1 MKIPKISAGTLMSFY
16 KNAGSTNS
24 NVILKFKDN
33 KMKTQQNVNIIKISK
48 FPNYKNMTYE
58 RDANNINIKLKSKLN
73 VGLNLD
79 RQV

>member
-48 FPNYKNMTYE
+48 LFS
-58 RDANNINIKLKSKLN
+58 LF
-73 VGLNLD
+73 
-79 RQV
+79 